1 MSDPA
6 IDLKQDFFTLFDL
19 PRRFK
24 LDDVALDQR
33 YRDLQSQVH
42 PDKSAHLS
50 DAEQRL
56 AMQSSTRV
64 NEGYQILRNPL
75 RRGRYLLSLY
85 GVDTQEENNTAMPMD
100 FLMQQ
105 MEMREALQEAVD
117 TQDLDTLDELSDTT
131 RDETRL
137 LQQELAEQLD
147 FKQAFVEAAG
157 TVRKLR
163 FLEKLAEEIADAYD
177 ELDP

>member
-1 MSDPA
+1 MSAPA
-6 IDLKQDFFTLFDL
+6 IDLQQDFFTLFDL

-24 LDDVALDQR
+24 LDNDALDQH
-33 YRDLQSQVH
+33 YRALQSQVH

-56 AMQSSTRV
+56 FMQYSTRV
-64 NEGYQILRNPL
+64 NEGYQTLRDPL
-75 RRGRYLLSLY
+75 KRGRYLLSLH

-105 MEMREALQEAVD
+105 MELREALQEAVD
-117 TQDLDTLDELSDTT
+117 NRDLDTLDELADAT

-137 LQQELAEQLD
+137 LQQELAEQID